1 MFLRFHFVLLLH
13 TYFSLI
19 ILLSHFNNFSE
30 SVIAHDKTLL
40 VIYVQVWPWHIAV
53 HITYL
58 ISHSSSLSSHLVK
71 YILGWV
77 YNKYKTTLV
86 C

>member
-1 MFLRFHFVLLLH
+1 MITITICCFS
-13 TYFSLI
+13 YFIIHPCDPKAVICYLI
-19 ILLSHFNNFSE
+19 WQC
-30 SVIAHDKTLL
+30 D
-40 VIYVQVWPWHIAV
+40 IAV

-58 ISHSSSLSSHLVK
+58 ISQSSSLSCHSVIK
-71 YILGWV
+71 GYLGCV